1 MPRRSATPSRSIT
14 SSCLPAKR
22 ATGASK
28 SSWKTRAWLATR
40 GRRGRPAPAA
50 ASSEMAMTQDFH
62 RIKRLPPYVFAE
74 VNALKSKARAAG
86 QDIIDF
92 GMGNPDQPPPQHVID
107 KLAATLADPRAHRYS
122 TSRGIPGLPRAL
134 CAYSAPPFGVE
145 LDPERTATD
154 TRSQEGGGGKDRG
167 RNSKA

>member
-86 QDIIDF
+86 QDKIDF
-92 GMGNPDQPPPQHVID
+92 QSEERRVGNE
-107 KLAATLADPRAHRYS
+107 
-122 TSRGIPGLPRAL
+122 
-134 CAYSAPPFGVE
+134 GVN
-145 LDPERTATD
+145 TV
-154 TRSQEGGGGKDRG
+154 SYW
-167 RNSKA
+167 